1 MNYPEINW
9 GEAQAFGL
17 DRFKQMDAEA
27 ISRYGLPIELMMENA
42 GLHLARLV
50 AAHSRKG
57 ENIRISVGNG
67 NNGGGGLVAA
77 RRLAAWGFA
86 VHLDFFTEITASLP
100 RLQLDRAMRFG
111 VQSEPAAH
119 CDVWVDAWLGF
130 SQRLPLPPPLE
141 ERIAEANES
150 DCLRISLDLP
160 TGYAADARQPHFR
173 AAKVLCLAAPKRILW
188 GYNRAAE
195 IFIADIGMPGALYR
209 SFGSEMPPF
218 EKNTILKWMRAHE

>member
-17 DRFKQMDAEA
+17 NRFKQMDAEA
-27 ISRYGLPIELMMENA
+27 ISRYALPVEWMMEQA

-50 AAHSRKG
+50 AANIGK
-57 ENIRISVGNG
+57 EQCIRISVGNG

-86 VHLDFFTEITASLP
+86 VYLDFFTDITASLP

-111 VQSEPAAH
+111 VQSEAAAR

-130 SQRLPLPPPLE
+130 SQRLPLPPMLE

-160 TGYAADARQPHFR
+160 TGYAGDNRLPHFR
-173 AAKVLCLAAPKRILW
+173 AEKILCLAAPKRILW

-195 IFIADIGMPGALYR
+195 IYIADIGIPGALYR

-218 EKNTILKWMRAHE
+218 EKNTILKWERSS